1 METIVRKYI
10 SLLAGSVVIVASDQI
25 SKKLVE
31 AYFFPF
37 QSITVIK
44 GFLNLV
50 YVRNPGG
57 AFGLFSRMDPAAVF
71 PFFLLI
77 TITAMGVIIY
87 FYGKLPAHRRFY
99 RYALTF
105 ILGGALGN
113 FIDRVRLGQVV
124 DFLDFHLGRY
134 HWPAFN
140 VADACITTGAIMF
153 LITLVRPAGE

>member
-1 METIVRKYI
+1 MEMIPRKYI
-10 SLLAGSVVIVASDQI
+10 SLLAGSAVIVAADQV

-31 AYFFPF
+31 TYFFPF
-37 QSITVIK
+37 QSVTVIK

-57 AFGLFSRMDPAAVF
+57 VFGLFSRMDPAVVF
-71 PFFLLI
+71 PVFLLT
-77 TITAMGVIIY
+77 TIAAMVVIIY

-140 VADACITTGAIMF
+140 VADACITTGVIMF
-153 LITLVRPAGE
+153 LIIIVRPASE